1 MAKYTELAEDI
12 LKHVGGKEN
21 VNSLKTL
28 CDTLTL

>member
-21 VNSLKTL
+21 VNSFNFRVE
-28 CDTLTL
+28 